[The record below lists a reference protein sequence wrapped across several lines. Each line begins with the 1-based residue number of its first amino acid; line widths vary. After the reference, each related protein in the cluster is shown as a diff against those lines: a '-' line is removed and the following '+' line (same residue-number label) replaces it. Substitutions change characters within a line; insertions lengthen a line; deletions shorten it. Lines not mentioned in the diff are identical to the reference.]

1 VLFHHIPNSHFWHVS
16 CFFIDEDLN
25 KLAPTKG
32 EKMKKINKIM
42 VACDFSEYSKESLK
56 YAAELAEGL
65 KADIIITNVINEKD
79 VNSVRMAAMYSSAI
93 SENEFLKDKTKSR
106 LERINELIEE
116 ISASHLAVKK
126 VIKIGIPF
134 HELIQTVKDEGADL
148 VVMGPKGRSNLED
161 ILFGSTA
168 EKMFRHCPVP
178 LLSIRE
184 NKSR

>member
-1 VLFHHIPNSHFWHVS
+1 
-16 CFFIDEDLN
+16 
-25 KLAPTKG
+25 
-32 EKMKKINKIM
+32 MKRISKIM

-56 YAAELAEGL
+56 YAADLAEDL

-79 VNSVRMAAMYSSAI
+79 VNSVRMAAMYSGAI
-93 SENEFLKDKTKSR
+93 SENDFLKDKMERR

-116 ISASHLAVKK
+116 ISAGHLPVKK
-126 VIKIGIPF
+126 VFKIGIPF
-134 HELIQTVKDEGADL
+134 RELIQAVRDEGVDL

-178 LLSIRE
+178 LLSIRG
-184 NKSR
+184 NRRR